1 MRRLLPLLSLLFTL
15 LLAVP
20 ALAHAS
26 LLTSEPTDGSVV
38 ATAPSTFTLTFNEPV
53 SPTVLSL
60 IEPGGQAVPL
70 DHPHLAD
77 DVVSVPMPPALADG
91 SYALSWRVISADGHP
106 IGGSVVFSIG
116 APSTAN
122 QPQVAPTFDP
132 VVRAGIWLSKLL
144 VYGGLFVGIGGVFAR
159 RWLGIAKAGRATEF
173 ALLAGTL
180 GLLPNVGFEGAD
192 ALGRPANALLDLAA
206 WSEGLVG
213 SHGIFVGLALLA
225 LLLAFVASRTGA
237 VGGRIV
243 SLLALVALG
252 TAFASTG
259 HAGTADPQWLTRPAV
274 FLHTVTVA
282 FWIGALAP
290 LAAVLRA
297 GAGEARAPLQGFSAA
312 IPWTTGVLLASG
324 VALAIVQLAA
334 PAELLTTDY
343 GRVLVG
349 KLVLVAVLFGIA
361 AYNRWR
367 LTRPVLAGDAPMARR
382 LGRITRLELAL
393 AVAILGIVGVWRF
406 TPPPRSLLAAD
417 AAPATVEMVAPGGMA
432 DVTLSPGRAGAMSVT
447 IDVMLDSGNPPKQV
461 TVDFANAARGIEP
474 IEKTAT
480 QDADGLW
487 HVEGL
492 VLPAAGEWQI
502 GVEALVSDFEILQ
515 LNNSME
521 LR

>member
-213 SHGIFVGLALLA
+213 SHGIFVGPPCLRSCWPLSPPEPALLA
-225 LLLAFVASRTGA
+225 AASCRCWPSSHSERLL
-237 VGGRIV
+237 
-243 SLLALVALG
+243 
-252 TAFASTG
+252 
-259 HAGTADPQWLTRPAV
+259 
-274 FLHTVTVA
+274 
-282 FWIGALAP
+282 
-290 LAAVLRA
+290 
-297 GAGEARAPLQGFSAA
+297 
-312 IPWTTGVLLASG
+312 
-324 VALAIVQLAA
+324 
-334 PAELLTTDY
+334 
-343 GRVLVG
+343 
-349 KLVLVAVLFGIA
+349 
-361 AYNRWR
+361 
-367 LTRPVLAGDAPMARR
+367 
-382 LGRITRLELAL
+382 
-393 AVAILGIVGVWRF
+393 
-406 TPPPRSLLAAD
+406 PPPAT
-417 AAPATVEMVAPGGMA
+417 PARPIRNG
-432 DVTLSPGRAGAMSVT
+432 LPGRRSSST
-447 IDVMLDSGNPPKQV
+447 P
-461 TVDFANAARGIEP
+461 
-474 IEKTAT
+474 
-480 QDADGLW
+480 
-487 HVEGL
+487 
-492 VLPAAGEWQI
+492 
-502 GVEALVSDFEILQ
+502 
-515 LNNSME
+515 
-521 LR
+521 